1 MSCTYY
7 EFKSSGW
14 FGGDYWC
21 RKKDCRVDDNTY
33 YKYCRDYNYDE
44 CPIYNHTESS
54 GCFLTTMACQ
64 ILGKDDKN
72 PVLNNL
78 RTFRN
83 EVLQKDKQYYEV
95 LRDYDIIG
103 PMIVDAINN
112 DKDKYLIAETIYN
125 NVILPVNEAINK
137 KNYERA
143 IKHYQYMT
151 IYLIVYYGLNN
162 EYNLIKNENYDYQD
176 FNPNLAG
183 HGLKRVKNT

>member
-7 EFKSSGW
+7 EFKSNGF

-33 YKYCRDYNYDE
+33 YKYCCDYNYDE
-44 CPIYNHTESS
+44 CKIYQQSESS
-54 GCFLTTMACQ
+54 GCFLTTIACQ

-78 RTFRN
+78 RTFRD
-83 EVLQKDKQYYEV
+83 EVLQQDKQYYEV

-103 PMIVDAINN
+103 PMIVDAISHDN
-112 DKDKYLIAETIYN
+112 DKEVIAEEIYS

-151 IYLIVYYGLNN
+151 MYLIVYYGLNN
-162 EYNLIKNENYDYQD
+162 EYNLIKNVKYDYQD
-176 FNPNLAG
+176 FNPTIAG
-183 HGLKRVKNT
+183 HGLKKVKV